1 MLHKNKFPHCGKRFP
16 VIFCQQLEKMTCE
29 EMWERGEGVFPD
41 ADKEARI

>member
-1 MLHKNKFPHCGKRFP
+1 MAP
-16 VIFCQQLEKMTCE
+16 ITSIQEKMTCE